1 MGRQMEIRY
10 TRHAEDKLTEETYY
24 VSLSIQKPLIEETIL
39 YPDYVEVLK
48 DERIRAV
55 RAISDRRS
63 LDVIYRDLGEY
74 FLVITFS
81 PAKRGRYER

>member
-48 DERIRAV
+48 DG
-55 RAISDRRS
+55 
-63 LDVIYRDLGEY
+63 IYR
-74 FLVITFS
+74 F
-81 PAKRGRYER
+81 AN